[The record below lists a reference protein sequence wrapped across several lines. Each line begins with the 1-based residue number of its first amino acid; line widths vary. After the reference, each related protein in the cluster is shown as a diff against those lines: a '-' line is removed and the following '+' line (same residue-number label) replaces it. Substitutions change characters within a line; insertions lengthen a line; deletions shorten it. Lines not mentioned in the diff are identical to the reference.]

1 MVEQRSPKPLAR
13 VRFLVPPP
21 SLKFRRASPQDYNH
35 KIIMEN
41 FKPKENKYDITKF
54 NEQKAKEEREK
65 IKELNEKFKKAVKDI
80 EEANKGSD
88 VLPT

>member
-21 SLKFRRASPQDYNH
+21 SLF
-35 KIIMEN
+35 
-41 FKPKENKYDITKF
+41 TKF

-65 IKELNEKFKKAVKDI
+65 IKELMKKNEEIKKKLK
-80 EEANKGSD
+80 NLS
-88 VLPT
+88 T